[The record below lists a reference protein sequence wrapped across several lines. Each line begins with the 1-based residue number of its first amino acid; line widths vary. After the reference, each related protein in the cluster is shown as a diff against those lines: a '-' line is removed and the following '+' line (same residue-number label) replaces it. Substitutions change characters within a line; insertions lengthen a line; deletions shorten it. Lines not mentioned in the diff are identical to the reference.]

1 MCMAEPEP
9 FIVTND
15 QGFLTLVP
23 EMRRRLEESDSPVV
37 VVAVVG
43 AYRTGKSFLL
53 NRLMGRQAG
62 FPLGSTVQ
70 SKTKGIWGWIS
81 RHPRL
86 PDRLLLLLDTEGL
99 SDPEK
104 ATYMQK
110 TCDVAEKA
118 TLAKK
123 NLRKKCVNRDKM

>member
-23 EMRRRLEESDSPVV
+23 EMRRRLEESDSPLV

-53 NRLMGRQAG
+53 NRLMDRQAG

-70 SKTKGIWGWIS
+70 SKTKGIWGLAETLESDAKVGGIKKLAVKYAERMGGQPHARWAKVDV
-81 RHPRL
+81 L
-86 PDRLLLLLDTEGL
+86 VALVADAAGDT
-99 SDPEK
+99 
-104 ATYMQK
+104 TM
-110 TCDVAEKA
+110 
-118 TLAKK
+118 
-123 NLRKKCVNRDKM
+123 